1 MAPILEVL
9 DLHVAYRS
17 PSAGE
22 VTALAGVSFSVN
34 AGEILGVLGE
44 SGSGK
49 SSLAASLLCLLPS
62 NGRILSGSVLL
73 QGKDT
78 LLADQAELTKI
89 RGRRISLIF
98 QEPGLAL
105 HPAMRVGHQVEE
117 VVRAHESL
125 SARERKRKA
134 GKALEL
140 VFPSEASRISSRY
153 PHELSGGQRQRV
165 LLAQAIVCGPSVL
178 IADEPT
184 ASLDP
189 VTQKEIL
196 DLLGRLRRELGLT
209 LVLITH
215 NPALLAGFADR
226 ILVLYAGAVAEW
238 GPAEEVLSRPLHPY
252 TEALLGCLPVW
263 RGASAGK
270 TRLPV
275 IAGEPPGMTSTF
287 TACRFEPRCRAR
299 MEVCRSR
306 EPASTRT
313 GAAHSVSC
321 FKFGG

>member
-9 DLHVAYRS
+9 DLRVAYHS
-17 PSAGE
+17 PSAGPT
-22 VTALAGVSFSVN
+22 TALAGVSFSVE

-49 SSLAASLLCLLPS
+49 SSLAAALLRMLPS
-62 NGRILSGSVLL
+62 NGSILAGSVRFECKDLL
-73 QGKDT
+73 SASQD
-78 LLADQAELTKI
+78 ELVKI
-89 RGRRISLIF
+89 RGARISLIF

-105 HPAMRVGHQVEE
+105 HPAMRVRDQVGE
-117 VVRAHESL
+117 VVRAHQRL
-125 SARERKRKA
+125 SAGDRKKKTGQILDA
-134 GKALEL
+134 
-140 VFPSEASRISSRY
+140 VFPSEASRISSSY
-153 PHELSGGQRQRV
+153 PHQLSGGQRQRV
-165 LLAQAIVCGPSVL
+165 LLAQAIACGPAVL

-189 VTQKEIL
+189 TTQKGIL
-196 DLLGRLRRELGLT
+196 ELLGRLRRELCLT

-238 GPAEEVLSRPLHPY
+238 GPAEEVLARPLHPY
-252 TEALLGCLPVW
+252 SEALLDCLPSPSET
-263 RGASAGK
+263 GAGK
-270 TRLPV
+270 IRLPV
-275 IAGEPPGMTSTF
+275 IAGDAPDMTLPF
-287 TACRFEPRCRAR
+287 DGCRFEPRCPAR
-299 MEVCRSR
+299 MGVCRER
-306 EPASTRT
+306 APGPTRA

>member
-1 MAPILEVL
+1 MAPILEVR

-17 PSAGE
+17 LSAGE
-22 VTALAGVSFSVN
+22 VTALAGVSFSVE

-49 SSLAASLLCLLPS
+49 SSLAVSLLCLLPP
-62 NGRILSGSVLL
+62 NGRILTGSVLFE
-73 QGKDT
+73 GKDVF
-78 LLADQAELTKI
+78 LADQDELTRI

-98 QEPGLAL
+98 QEPGLTL
-105 HPAMRVGHQVEE
+105 HPAMRVGDQVGE

-125 SARERKRKA
+125 SARQRKSKVGA
-134 GKALEL
+134 ILEV
-140 VFPSEASRISSRY
+140 VFPSDASRISSCY

-189 VTQKEIL
+189 STQMEIL
-196 DLLGRLRRELGLT
+196 ELLARLRRELGLT
-209 LVLITH
+209 LALITH

-238 GPAEEVLSRPLHPY
+238 GPAEDVLFRPLHPY
-252 TEALLGCLPVW
+252 TAALLGCLPVW
-263 RGASAGK
+263 REASTGK
-270 TRLPV
+270 TRLSV
-275 IAGEPPGMTSTF
+275 IAGEPPGMASSF
-287 TACRFEPRCRAR
+287 MGCRFEPRCPAR
-299 MEVCRSR
+299 MDVCCTRA
-306 EPASTRT
+306 PASTHAA
-313 GAAHSVSC
+313 AAHSVSC